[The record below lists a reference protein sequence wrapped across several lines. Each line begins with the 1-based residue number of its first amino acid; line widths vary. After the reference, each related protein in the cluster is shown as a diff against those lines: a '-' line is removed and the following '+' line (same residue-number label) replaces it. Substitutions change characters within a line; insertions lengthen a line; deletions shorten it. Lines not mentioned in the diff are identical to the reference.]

1 MKRVSSESRLPGMTS
16 NRRCQCGTLL
26 TGDGEQCIDC
36 RPTLSARAREIGD
49 LKRLREEEVR
59 NAQRQ
64 IESLDNLLRKL
75 KRRIK

>member
-1 MKRVSSESRLPGMTS
+1 MKRVRSESRLPGMAS

-36 RPTLSARAREIGD
+36 RPTLSAIAREVGN
-49 LKRLREEEVR
+49 LKRLREEEVK

-64 IESLDNLLRKL
+64 IESLDNLLRKIN
-75 KRRIK
+75 RRIK